1 MVLGLRPYEWSVVKR
16 KRTSLVLSGTTRP
29 PPVPTAIAF
38 SPSAPSIFDNTTTGS
53 FVSTLSVTMSD
64 GSVFSGVLGF
74 TSPNNNDGG
83 LFALSAAN
91 LVTNSA
97 MPTGNSTQLVTVSA
111 AQNGTTISASLSI
124 GVVAHGTG
132 TVLTTFQLTSVQSG
146 VAPFTVGVA
155 LRKGQSIGPLS
166 TNVVSSQAVVMRRWN
181 DNSVKHCII
190 SGIAAF
196 AQPNSSVTIQVI
208 DQAGSGGASL
218 TSANISSAAPTAT
231 VDFGDGHPVN
241 LASLLASPIRTF
253 VSGPNMVECHYQTIA
268 NNGAF
273 VAFHVRLYSNGIM
286 WVRAVVENGWVD
298 LTNSD
303 LSYIGTVTIGGIV
316 VFTKDFTTN
325 PKHYANSR
333 WTAEGFIGGNPI
345 VTPKHNMVDLVATK
359 LVPNYFM
366 DTPTAATLNTFP
378 VQTYTPYQSTN
389 WTPQM
394 GDFGVQDQIGILP
407 RWDALTIT
415 SLGDSRAFNATIANS
430 KALGSYGIVWR
441 GSSDSNLPLRPSIY
455 PNFAIFGGTDSVGTG
470 SLVWEVNHHS
480 SGGYLAYILTGDY
493 FHLETMQLQ
502 AATCWG
508 CGNVGEYGAG
518 TSKYL
523 GRQVRGRAWMIRTIS
538 QMCGIA
544 PSNDAMLA
552 DYQAVLL
559 HTATVD
565 TTLIAT
571 PSFTILGPVYGFDTG
586 IGGGGWTE
594 NDGVS
599 VIGSTAAW
607 MQNFAAQAAGTA
619 SDCEPLSDANMV
631 TWNTMRTWQY
641 QWPIGLLG
649 NGLAGNYCF
658 NNAEA
663 YGMQVAA
670 TNTDDLTQWFH
681 DWPTIAALTTNKV
694 PGFGACSNTLQGS
707 SAGTP
712 SGNLTLGAGVTGY
725 WGNLLPAISYAVDHG
740 APGAAA
746 AYNRLTGANNFSV
759 LRNNTGGAS
768 GIPADFPQFCVQPRV
783 STTDALS
790 ALRSG
795 MAVDTW
801 KAAANTNMNAV
812 AYSGPGAAGL
822 GNAGVVPVMSTWCG
836 AALDTNQEQ
845 LIVWGG
851 GHLDYFGNEVYAL
864 KLSTLTW
871 SELTQPDLGYPA
883 TYPGNGLLANGN
895 PVGRHTYDNLTFL
908 PTQNLFFACHGNDFQ
923 SNTDNHTWTLNP
935 STQNPNAIGA
945 WVKRDDIP
953 GSNVGGSG
961 IFPGSSCAYDP
972 TSGHVFFVG
981 DDMFG
986 LDEWNPSAGTGSQ
999 WTITNGN
1006 SQQLPA
1012 QQMKCAIKPGDR
1024 MIVTGLGFT
1033 VSIPISGINKGVFT
1047 TLTTTGDKTIENANA
1062 PGFVFHPPSGKFV
1075 GWNGGLTL
1083 YVFDS
1088 ATNAWTVHAMTANT
1102 SPSTGFN
1109 TPTAVQPDGTYG
1121 RFFYDAAHDIFGAVN
1136 DVAQNVFFGR
1146 ANIT

>member
-1 MVLGLRPYEWSVVKR
+1 
-16 KRTSLVLSGTTRP
+16 
-29 PPVPTAIAF
+29 
-38 SPSAPSIFDNTTTGS
+38 
-53 FVSTLSVTMSD
+53 MSD

-83 LFALSAAN
+83 LFALSGAN

-241 LASLLASPIRTF
+241 LVSLLASPIRTF

-378 VQTYTPYQSTN
+378 VQTYTPYQPAN

-394 GDFGVQDQIGILP
+394 GDTGVQDQIGILP

-415 SLGDSRAFNATIANS
+415 SLGDSRAFNSTIANS

-441 GSSDSNLPLRPSIY
+441 GSTDSNLPARPSIY
-455 PNFAIFGGTDSVGTG
+455 PNFAIFGGTDTVNTG
-470 SLVWEVNHHS
+470 SLIWEVNHHS

-502 AATCWG
+502 SAACYG
-508 CGNVGEYGAG
+508 VGNTSQYGAG

-523 GRQVRGRAWMIRTIS
+523 ARQIRGRGWMVRTIAQMAAICPTADAMRADYEALLTNNAS
-538 QMCGIA
+538 QDITTINQAGFPQLGIA
-544 PSNDAMLA
+544 YSAYNGGQSGA
-552 DYQAVLL
+552 
-559 HTATVD
+559 
-565 TTLIAT
+565 
-571 PSFTILGPVYGFDTG
+571 GR
-586 IGGGGWTE
+586 GGGWGRPNGLLYPVGTGGGL
-594 NDGVS
+594 DGLPNTDGTVS
-599 VIGSTAAW
+599 AW
-607 MQNFAAQAAGTA
+607 MQDFVVQCFGAA
-619 SDCEPLSDANMV
+619 SDMEYGSDANLAIWATV
-631 TWNTMRTWQY
+631 RDFLY
-641 QWPIGLLG
+641 KWPVGMMG
-649 NGLAGNYCF
+649 TGDPTPGTGSYCF
-658 NNAEA
+658 SFSNQYGLFVVNTTLPNFGDDVITDWLAKDWGTLFANA
-663 YGMQVAA
+663 Q
-670 TNTDDLTQWFH
+670 
-681 DWPTIAALTTNKV
+681 NKPV
-694 PGFGACSNTLQGS
+694 GYSSCVNTLQGNTGD
-707 SAGTP
+707 ANAP
-712 SGNLTLGAGVTGY
+712 AGNLTLGAGVTGY
-725 WGNLLPAISYAVDHG
+725 GWGNRLPSLALAVDHG

-746 AYNRLTGANNFSV
+746 AYNRLTGASNFSV

-822 GNAGVVPVMSTWCG
+822 GNAGVAPVMSTWCG

-851 GHLDYFGNEVYAL
+851 GHNDYFGNEVYAL
-864 KLSTLTW
+864 KLSTLAW

-895 PVGRHTYDNLTFL
+895 PVGRHTYDNLAFL

-935 STQNPNAIGA
+935 STQNPSAIGA

-1047 TLTTTGDKTIENANA
+1047 TLVTTGDKTIENANA

-1083 YVFDS
+1083 YVFDT

-1121 RFFYDAAHDIFGAVN
+1121 RFFYDAAHDVFGAVN